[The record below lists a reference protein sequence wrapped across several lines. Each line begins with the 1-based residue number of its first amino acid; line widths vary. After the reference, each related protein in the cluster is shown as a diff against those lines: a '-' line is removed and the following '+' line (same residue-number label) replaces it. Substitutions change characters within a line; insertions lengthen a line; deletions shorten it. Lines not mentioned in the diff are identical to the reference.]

1 METINDRIAY
11 LIKELD
17 MTKTKFAE
25 RLHVTPSFVTILCN
39 GKCAPSDRTIS
50 DICREFNV
58 SEEWLRDGIG
68 EMFLRRT
75 RNQQIGIWITEVMGA
90 DDSDFRKNF
99 VSSLAALS
107 LEDWQYLEKI
117 AKKMTE
123 GR

>member
-1 METINDRIAY
+1 MDSINDRVAY

-25 RLHVTPSFVTILCN
+25 QINVTPQYISSICSGSKN
-39 GKCAPSDRTIS
+39 PSDRTIS
-50 DICREFNV
+50 DICREFSV
-58 SEEWLRDGIG
+58 SEPWLREGVG
-68 EMFLRRT
+68 EMFVQRT

>member
-1 METINDRIAY
+1 MDSINDRVAY

-25 RLHVTPSFVTILCN
+25 QINVTPQYISSICSGSKN
-39 GKCAPSDRTIS
+39 PSDRTIS
-50 DICREFNV
+50 DICREFSV
-58 SEEWLRDGIG
+58 SEPWLREGVG
-68 EMFLRRT
+68 EPFVQRT

-107 LEDWQYLEKI
+107 LEDWQHLEKI